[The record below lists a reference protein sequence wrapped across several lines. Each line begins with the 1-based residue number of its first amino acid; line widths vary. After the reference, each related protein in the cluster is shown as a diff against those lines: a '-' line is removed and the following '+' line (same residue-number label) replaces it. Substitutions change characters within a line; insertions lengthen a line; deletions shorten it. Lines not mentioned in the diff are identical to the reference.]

1 MANQDSLKS
10 LQEDFPDMSQSVLGD
25 ILGTYKGDKQAAA
38 AALGGIDQE
47 TRRQQESKIK
57 ELREAFPFASEK
69 DCKDVLASVNWD
81 VEAAIAPMFNKGEE
95 IKQRLRKE
103 KESELEKKR
112 EHEAKKQYD
121 HLLEI
126 FNTIPKEEI
135 QKLLDENEGDI
146 EETTTQLLTIVA
158 RQEDEKTTTK
168 EANVK
173 AEEKRMQ
180 EEQERRLREL
190 KIQALEEKFEELSE
204 KEVISALEMARWDI
218 KTAHLQLM
226 KVSTE
231 KKKKYLKSL
240 FQSASDEQIDNALAT
255 NDWDKVKAAQYLG
268 ELLREKRNSPVVVK
282 KVSQNLMERSMVL
295 GQKLEEEIT
304 ASHANFE
311 RALKE
316 DGMAAFKKDL
326 EHIMKVQARHGVSP
340 GMAPPLPKQIDEL
353 LGKPKPI
360 EEKDIPAPLA
370 PVQEE
375 KVHEDKPQDGSK
387 FSVTLTAPE
396 IVDIGNTFFVNW
408 SMSVGES
415 TAYDWIGMFPVD
427 QPNKQYI
434 TYQWRGKTDTTN
446 GKVAFTAPSQ
456 YGVYEFRYFVANS
469 YQHVAISNR
478 VRIGPKVEL
487 TARLDEASKKFV
499 VSWRQDSGNKYSRAW
514 IGLYEKSQTVNKNF
528 ITWEY
533 ATTPEISFVAPV
545 KPREYEFRFFTN
557 SYEDV
562 ARSNTVRIEGED
574 RISASIADGIIT
586 VKPHIV
592 SVDPY
597 YDAVWMGI
605 FFTSEADNR
614 QWRRYKYVAE
624 READVV
630 FKAPNTPGEYE
641 VRLFA
646 SKTYEPIVKSN
657 SFQIVKKA

>member
-1 MANQDSLKS
+1 
-10 LQEDFPDMSQSVLGD
+10 
-25 ILGTYKGDKQAAA
+25 
-38 AALGGIDQE
+38 
-47 TRRQQESKIK
+47 
-57 ELREAFPFASEK
+57 
-69 DCKDVLASVNWD
+69 
-81 VEAAIAPMFNKGEE
+81 
-95 IKQRLRKE
+95 
-103 KESELEKKR
+103 
-112 EHEAKKQYD
+112 
-121 HLLEI
+121 
-126 FNTIPKEEI
+126 
-135 QKLLDENEGDI
+135 
-146 EETTTQLLTIVA
+146 
-158 RQEDEKTTTK
+158 
-168 EANVK
+168 
-173 AEEKRMQ
+173 
-180 EEQERRLREL
+180 
-190 KIQALEEKFEELSE
+190 
-204 KEVISALEMARWDI
+204 
-218 KTAHLQLM
+218 
-226 KVSTE
+226 
-231 KKKKYLKSL
+231 
-240 FQSASDEQIDNALAT
+240 
-255 NDWDKVKAAQYLG
+255 
-268 ELLREKRNSPVVVK
+268 
-282 KVSQNLMERSMVL
+282 
-295 GQKLEEEIT
+295 
-304 ASHANFE
+304 
-311 RALKE
+311 
-316 DGMAAFKKDL
+316 
-326 EHIMKVQARHGVSP
+326 
-340 GMAPPLPKQIDEL
+340 MAPPLPKQIDEL

-360 EEKDIPAPLA
+360 EEKDIPVPIVPA
-370 PVQEE
+370 QEE

-387 FSVTLTAPE
+387 FSVTLAAPE

-408 SMSVGES
+408 EMSVGES
-415 TAYDWIGMFPVD
+415 TGYDWIGLFPVD

-624 READVV
+624 RETDVV

-646 SKTYEPIVKSN
+646 AKTYEPIVKSN